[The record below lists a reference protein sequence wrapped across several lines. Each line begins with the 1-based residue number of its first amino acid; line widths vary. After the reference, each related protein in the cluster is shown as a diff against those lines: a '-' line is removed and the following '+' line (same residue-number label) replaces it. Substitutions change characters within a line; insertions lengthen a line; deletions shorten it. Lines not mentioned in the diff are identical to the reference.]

1 MHHSKYRFLN
11 RTRGALGLALALT
24 VTGCGGSIFK
34 QPEITLESVQ
44 IGGLGLSGGTLVVD
58 LQVVNPNRFSLSA
71 NRLNYDLAMRDPETA
86 SDTSWTDFAEGAY
99 DQPFTV
105 GGGETAHVQI
115 PVSFSYSGLG
125 AAAGSMLRRGTFT
138 YRASGTADVRTP
150 LGTHQVPFRKTG
162 TVTLLGTR

>member
-1 MHHSKYRFLN
+1 MVRS
-11 RTRGALGLALALT
+11 RTMRRLVGVGLALLA
-24 VTGCGGSIFK
+24 TGCGGAIFK

-58 LQVVNPNRFSLSA
+58 LQVVNPNRFNLSS
-71 NRLNYDLAMRDPETA
+71 NRLNYELDLRSEEAD
-86 SDTSWTDFAEGAY
+86 SDTSWVDFANGAY
-99 DQPFTV
+99 EQPFTV
-105 GGGETAHVQI
+105 RGGETAHVQI

>member
-1 MHHSKYRFLN
+1 MVR
-11 RTRGALGLALALT
+11 RTTMRGVLAAGLAMLA
-24 VTGCGGSIFK
+24 TGCGSSIFRE
-34 QPEITLESVQ
+34 PEITLESVQ

-58 LQVVNPNRFSLSA
+58 LEVENPNRFALSS
-71 NRLNYDLAMRDPETA
+71 NRLDYELDLRSEEPG
-86 SDTSWTDFAEGAY
+86 SDTSWVDFATGTYE
-99 DQPFTV
+99 QPFTV
-105 GGGETAHVQI
+105 RGGETGHVQI

>member
-1 MHHSKYRFLN
+1 MHRSRMK
-11 RTRGALGLALALT
+11 RGALGVALALL
-24 VTGCGGSIFK
+24 VSGCGGSIFK

-58 LQVVNPNRFSLSA
+58 LQVVNPNRFSLSS
-71 NRLNYDLAMRDPETA
+71 NRLSYDLALRDEGA
-86 SDTSWTDFAEGAY
+86 AADTSWVDFASGEY
-99 DQPFTV
+99 EQPFTV
-105 GGGETAHVQI
+105 AGGETAHVQI

-125 AAAGSMLRRGTFT
+125 SAAGSMLRRGTFT

-162 TVTLLGTR
+162 TVTVLGTR

>member
-1 MHHSKYRFLN
+1 MNLSRA
-11 RTRGALGLALALT
+11 RRGVTSIALALMA
-24 VTGCGGSIFK
+24 TGCGGSIFR

-71 NRLNYDLAMRDPETA
+71 NRLNYDLALRDPETT
-86 SDTSWTDFAEGAY
+86 DTTWVDFASGAY
-99 DQPFTV
+99 DQPFSV

-138 YRASGTADVRTP
+138 YRATGTANVGTP
-150 LGTHQVPFRKTG
+150 LGSRQVPFRKTG
-162 TVTLLGTR
+162 TVSLLGTR

>member
-1 MHHSKYRFLN
+1 MARSRKM
-11 RTRGALGLALALT
+11 RGMVAVGLTLAA
-24 VTGCGGSIFK
+24 TGCGGSIFRE
-34 QPEITLESVQ
+34 PEITLESVQ

-58 LQVVNPNRFSLSA
+58 LQVVNPNRFALSS
-71 NRLNYDLAMRDPETA
+71 NKLNYELDLREEEAG
-86 SDTSWTDFAEGAY
+86 SDTSWVDFANGAY
-99 DQPFTV
+99 EQPFTV
-105 GGGETAHVQI
+105 KGGETGHVQI

>member
-1 MHHSKYRFLN
+1 MVRS
-11 RTRGALGLALALT
+11 RTMRGLLGIGVALLA
-24 VTGCGGSIFK
+24 TGCGGTIFR

-58 LQVVNPNRFSLSA
+58 LQVVNPNRFALSS
-71 NRLNYDLAMRDPETA
+71 NRLAYELDLRQEEAG
-86 SDTSWTDFAEGAY
+86 SDTSWVDFADGTYE
-99 DQPFTV
+99 QPFTV
-105 GGGETAHVQI
+105 RGGETTHVQI

-125 AAAGSMLRRGTFT
+125 AAAGSMFRRGTFT
-138 YRASGTADVRTP
+138 YRATGTADVRTP

>member
-1 MHHSKYRFLN
+1 MG
-11 RTRGALGLALALT
+11 RTKTMRGVLSVGLALML
-24 VTGCGGSIFK
+24 TGCGSSIFR

-71 NRLNYDLAMRDPETA
+71 NRLNYELALRDPETA
-86 SDTSWTDFAEGAY
+86 TDTSWVDFAEGAY
-99 DQPFTV
+99 EQPFTV
-105 GGGETAHVQI
+105 AGGETGHVQI

-138 YRASGTADVRTP
+138 YRATGTADVRTP

>member
-1 MHHSKYRFLN
+1 M
-11 RTRGALGLALALT
+11 RTTTMRGVLSAGLALML
-24 VTGCGGSIFK
+24 TGCGGSIFQ

-58 LQVVNPNRFSLSA
+58 LQVVNPNRFALSS
-71 NRLNYDLAMRDPETA
+71 NRLNYELDLRQEESGA
-86 SDTSWTDFAEGAY
+86 DTSWVDFADGAY
-99 DQPFTV
+99 EQPFTV
-105 GGGETAHVQI
+105 RGGETARVQI

>member
-1 MHHSKYRFLN
+1 MRRSN
-11 RTRGALGLALALT
+11 TMRGVLALALT
-24 VTGCGGSIFK
+24 MAAAGCGGSIYR

-58 LQVVNPNRFSLSA
+58 LQVMNPNRFSLSA
-71 NRLNYDLAMRDPETA
+71 NRLNYDLQLRDPETA
-86 SDTSWTDFAEGAY
+86 TDTTWSDFASGAY
-99 DQPFTV
+99 EQPFSV

-138 YRASGTADVRTP
+138 
-150 LGTHQVPFRKTG
+150 
-162 TVTLLGTR
+162 

>member
-1 MHHSKYRFLN
+1 MYRSKHRLSKG
-11 RTRGALGLALALT
+11 TRGALALGLALLA
-24 VTGCGGSIFK
+24 TGCGGSIFT

-58 LQVVNPNRFSLSA
+58 LQVVNPNRFALSA
-71 NRLNYDLAMRDPETA
+71 NRLNYDLALRDPETA
-86 SDTSWTDFAEGAY
+86 TDTSWTDFAEGAY
-99 DQPFTV
+99 EQPFTV

>member
-1 MHHSKYRFLN
+1 MIGS
-11 RTRGALGLALALT
+11 RTRRGLTTAALALMA
-24 VTGCGGSIFK
+24 TGCGGSIFQ
-34 QPEITLESVQ
+34 QPQITLESVQ

-58 LQVVNPNRFSLSA
+58 LQVVNPNGFSLSA
-71 NRLNYDLAMRDPETA
+71 NRLNYDLALRDPEATTDTA
-86 SDTSWTDFAEGAY
+86 WVDFASGVY

-105 GGGETAHVQI
+105 RGGETEHVQI

-150 LGTHQVPFRKTG
+150 LGNRQVPFRKTG
-162 TVTLLGTR
+162 TMSLLGTR

>member
-1 MHHSKYRFLN
+1 MYRSKHRVSKAA
-11 RTRGALGLALALT
+11 RGAVGVALALLA
-24 VTGCGGSIFK
+24 TGCGGSIFK

-44 IGGLGLSGGTLVVD
+44 IGGLGLTGGTLVVD
-58 LQVVNPNRFSLSA
+58 LQVVNPNRFALSS
-71 NRLNYDLAMRDPETA
+71 NRLSYELDLREEESSA
-86 SDTSWTDFAEGAY
+86 DTSWVDFATGTYE
-99 DQPFTV
+99 QPFSV
-105 GGGETAHVQI
+105 RGRETAHVQI

>member
-1 MHHSKYRFLN
+1 MVRF
-11 RTRGALGLALALT
+11 RTVRGVLAVGLALAA
-24 VTGCGGSIFK
+24 TGCGGSIFK

-58 LQVVNPNRFSLSA
+58 LQVVNPNRFALSS
-71 NRLNYDLAMRDPETA
+71 NRLAYELDLREEEGG
-86 SDTSWTDFAEGAY
+86 SDSTWVDFANGTYE
-99 DQPFTV
+99 QPFTV
-105 GGGETAHVQI
+105 RGGETAHVQI

-125 AAAGSMLRRGTFT
+125 AAAGTMLRRGTFT

>member
-1 MHHSKYRFLN
+1 MHHS
-11 RTRGALGLALALT
+11 RTMRGALAMTLALLL
-24 VTGCGGSIFK
+24 TGCGGSIFK

-71 NRLNYDLAMRDPETA
+71 NRLNYDLQLRDPETA
-86 SDTSWTDFAEGAY
+86 TDTTWSDFASGAY
-99 DQPFTV
+99 EQPFSV

-125 AAAGSMLRRGTFT
+125 
-138 YRASGTADVRTP
+138 
-150 LGTHQVPFRKTG
+150 
-162 TVTLLGTR
+162 

>member
-1 MHHSKYRFLN
+1 MVGS
-11 RTRGALGLALALT
+11 RTMRVLCVGLALLA
-24 VTGCGGSIFK
+24 TGCGGSIFR

-58 LQVVNPNRFSLSA
+58 LQVVNPNRFTLSS
-71 NRLNYDLAMRDPETA
+71 NRLAYELDLRAEEA
-86 SDTSWTDFAEGAY
+86 GSDSSWVDFAEGTY
-99 DQPFTV
+99 DQPFSV
-105 GGGETAHVQI
+105 RGGETASVQI
-115 PVSFSYSGLG
+115 PVYFSYSGLG